1 MASARSLIESEIL
14 TEGGYAIFDPY
25 TQEVYFAPNKKLL
38 NNYIKN
44 PARKHID
51 FIVTEIKPNE
61 DIHETILGHLGFNCI
76 TDIDG
81 IAVSPEE
88 EEMIYSYPD
97 DIDEFVLPLKTL
109 HNCVSY
115 LKLDKSIR
123 ELFIDI
129 TIRMIEFLRKAECEI
144 YPNNSCDDFTYFNK
158 RALINYYIEYLN
170 SDDMREQKHDNI
182 TYIKRFRYF
191 DKDRKEG

>member
-1 MASARSLIESEIL
+1 MSSAMSLIESEIL

-25 TQEVYFAPNKKLL
+25 MQEVYFAPNKKIL

-44 PARKHID
+44 PAREHID
-51 FIVTEIKPNE
+51 FIVKEIKPNE
-61 DIHETILGHLGFNCI
+61 DIHKTILGQLGFNYI

-88 EEMIYSYPD
+88 EEMLYSYPE
-97 DIDEFVLPLKTL
+97 DIDEFVMPLKTL

-115 LKLDKSIR
+115 LKLDKNIR
-123 ELFIDI
+123 EKLIDI
-129 TIRMIEFLRKAECEI
+129 TIRMIEFLRKAECEV
-144 YPNNSCDDFTYFNK
+144 YPNNSCDGFTYFNK
-158 RALINYYIEYLN
+158 RALINHCIEYLN
-170 SDDMREQKHDNI
+170 SDDMREQRHDSFH
-182 TYIKRFRYF
+182 YIKRFREF